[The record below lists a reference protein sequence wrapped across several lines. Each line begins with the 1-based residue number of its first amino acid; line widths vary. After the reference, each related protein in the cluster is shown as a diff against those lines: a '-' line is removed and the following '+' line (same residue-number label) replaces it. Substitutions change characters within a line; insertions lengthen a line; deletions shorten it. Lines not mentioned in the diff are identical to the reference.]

1 MNGQQQG
8 LNASDNSHRNPLKC
22 NLGRLQPKP
31 IDAEKLKR
39 EGWKNDKILVVKAD
53 DERLSWPE
61 RELIKQIGDRIYS
74 RKKNSPTPENKGS
87 RN

>member
-8 LNASDNSHRNPLKC
+8 LNASDNSYRNHLKC
-22 NLGRLQPKP
+22 NLGRLQPKK

-61 RELIKQIGDRIYS
+61 KELIKQIGDKIYS
-74 RKKNSPTPENKGS
+74 DKTNKKHEVKNAK
-87 RN
+87 